1 MNDRY
6 DVRISIVAG
15 SANEAQTIA
24 DEVDG
29 FMEDNFH
36 SNLDSTAVAPEVEFD
51 RAFHNRAEAFTDS
64 ISLVMD
70 SEGNVLKA

>member
-6 DVRISIVAG
+6 DIRVSIVAD

-24 DEVDG
+24 DEIDG

-36 SNLDSTAVAPEVEFD
+36 VNLDSTAVAPELEFD
-51 RAFHNRAEAFTDS
+51 RAFHDRAEAFTDS

-70 SEGNVLKA
+70 SEGNVNKA